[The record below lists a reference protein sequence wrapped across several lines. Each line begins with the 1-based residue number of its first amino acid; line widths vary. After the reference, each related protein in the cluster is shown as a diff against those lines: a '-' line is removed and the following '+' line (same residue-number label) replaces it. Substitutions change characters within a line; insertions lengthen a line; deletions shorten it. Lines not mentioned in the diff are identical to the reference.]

1 MKLPSP
7 PGAKLLGLAAVF
19 RCRGLLIALVGV
31 LLAAGVVMFMGSGT
45 SPRPIGQGW
54 GYGSAPKFVGEPAV
68 AQTLAALPVPPT
80 SARSAA

>member
-1 MKLPSP
+1 VKLPSP

-19 RCRGLLIALVGV
+19 RRRLRIASVGV
-31 LLAAGVVMFMGSGT
+31 LLAAGVVMFMGPGT